1 MIELLAISVIVAA
14 MFLGP
19 MMGLIWILERLDP

>member
-1 MIELLAISVIVAA
+1 MIELLAIAVIVAA

-19 MMGLIWILERLDP
+19 MMGLIWILERFDP